1 MSELDGKDKMAAA
14 CDVCYEKIN
23 KRNKEIVCI
32 HCEFSACTNCCKKY
46 ILGSVNDARCMKC
59 SKNWT
64 RDFLVDKFSYSFIN
78 TSYKKHREQIIFEKQ
93 VSMMAETQKVIEKRD
108 KINEINKLINLH
120 KDQISEIRGKIYK
133 LTHEKYKLE
142 NGKNNESE
150 EVVKFFGH
158 CPQEDC
164 RGFIN
169 SSWNCGICKT
179 KVCKSC
185 KEEIGEEDS
194 DDSARAKH
202 ECSPEILESL
212 SKIKRDS
219 KPCPKCKS
227 MIYRIEGCA
236 QMHCTMCHTNY
247 NWQTGEIVTRG
258 VFHNPH
264 YIEWQQ
270 THGGG
275 VVNQNNCGD
284 EFERI
289 QIYVLERAMTCD
301 VYKKRFVVEFI
312 RFMYHVYDI
321 ELYGFRHPNEDNCLN
336 LRIAYLNSYI
346 TEEEFKRKLQQS
358 EKKENKKNEV
368 SLVFDMLYNTGKAI
382 VLQSIMDNTA
392 SPYPLTAGHTASPTV
407 MKKVVNEEIIVSM
420 IKQINELIDYTNES
434 MRKISSKYKN
444 KVPFVKLPQ
453 NLDARGTFSII

>member
-1 MSELDGKDKMAAA
+1 MSKLDGKDKMAAA

-59 SKNWT
+59 SKNWN

-93 VSMMAETQKVIEKRD
+93 LSMMTETQKVIERRD
-108 KINEINKLINLH
+108 KVNEIDKLMRQYKDQINEIK
-120 KDQISEIRGKIYK
+120 GKIYR
-133 LTHEKYKLE
+133 LSQEKYKIE
-142 NGKNNESE
+142 NGKSAEVE

-158 CPQEDC
+158 CPKENC

-185 KEEIGEEDS
+185 KEEIAEES
-194 DDSARAKH
+194 DDSASAKH
-202 ECSPEILESL
+202 ECNPEILESL

-247 NWQTGEIVTRG
+247 NWQTGEIVTKG

-284 EFERI
+284 DLFERI
-289 QIYVLERAMTCD
+289 QIYVLEKAMACD
-301 VYKKRFVVEFI
+301 VYKKRFVIEFI
-312 RFMYHVYDI
+312 RFMYHIYDI
-321 ELYGFRHPNEDNCLN
+321 ELYEFRHQNADNCLN
-336 LRIAYLNSYI
+336 LRITYLKNYI
-346 TEEEFKRKLQQS
+346 SEEEFKKKLQQY

-368 SLVFDMLYNTGKAI
+368 SLVFDMLYNTGKSI
-382 VLQSIMDNTA
+382 VLQLIMDN
-392 SPYPLTAGHTASPTV
+392 TV
-407 MKKVVNEEIIVSM
+407 MKKVVNEENTVGT
-420 IKQINELIDYTNES
+420 IKQINELIEYTNES
-434 MRKISSKYKN
+434 MAKISKKYKN